1 MHRRKVKENLQNIEE
16 LDMFL
21 YNQDSRFLFK
31 KLHKKKKKGRK
42 SYRRNKRK

>member
-31 KLHKKKKKGRK
+31 KLHKKKKKGSK